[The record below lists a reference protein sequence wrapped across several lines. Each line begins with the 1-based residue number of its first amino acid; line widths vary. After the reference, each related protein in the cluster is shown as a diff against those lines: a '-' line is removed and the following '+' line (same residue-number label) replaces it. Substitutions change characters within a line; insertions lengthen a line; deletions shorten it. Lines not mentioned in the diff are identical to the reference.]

1 MNSCFYLF
9 LNIGR
14 IKLGSKASG
23 SIGLFMLI
31 SCVRSESAKS
41 IAVKN
46 TKSVT
51 SEKHTVHEET
61 KQYFTAF
68 ILRGL
73 NRKHS
78 TCYRATCSNQE
89 SAGTVRFASVE
100 ILRGGLGGPC
110 PSQIF
115 ALPPVCPPDFSLIS
129 RSSSFG

>member
-41 IAVKN
+41 IAAKN

-51 SEKHTVHEET
+51 SENRSPALFLRATYSARRNKAA
-61 KQYFTAF
+61 FT
-68 ILRGL
+68 LRGF

-100 ILRGGLGGPC
+100 ILREGLGR
-110 PSQIF
+110 S
-115 ALPPVCPPDFSLIS
+115 CPPRFLLGPPFDPQF
-129 RSSSFG
+129 FP

>member
-41 IAVKN
+41 IAAKN

-68 ILRGL
+68 TLRGF

-100 ILRGGLGGPC
+100 ILREGLGR
-110 PSQIF
+110 S
-115 ALPPVCPPDFSLIS
+115 CPPRFLLGPP
-129 RSSSFG
+129 FYPQFFP